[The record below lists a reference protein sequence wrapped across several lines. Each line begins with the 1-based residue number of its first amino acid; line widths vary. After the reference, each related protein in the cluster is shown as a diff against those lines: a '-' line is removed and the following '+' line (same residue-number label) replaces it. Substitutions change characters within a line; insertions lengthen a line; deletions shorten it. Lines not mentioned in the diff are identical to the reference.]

1 VLLTAL
7 IAPLRSQPSIALR
20 CANELRGNLWRLV
33 LGHEEQ
39 IRWIAEQGGD
49 GGMAILL
56 RERKGAPQVDP
67 RPRAEQSPDGQALVS
82 VHTLG
87 ERVMGVERAH
97 GHPTGGRYEVRARA
111 PRLPRPP
118 AGSTSDEPKELH
130 LLLDHR
136 ERVGLLRRERGHT
149 LSVLIRH
156 RPTDQLRR
164 RGLQRPASS
173 ASPPRAARIQEHAHD
188 TQSTLLAG
196 HTERRAA
203 IGVLEMSLGTSFEQS
218 LDNSGVAM
226 TARTHQSRAAASIRH
241 VR

>member
-1 VLLTAL
+1 
-7 IAPLRSQPSIALR
+7 
-20 CANELRGNLWRLV
+20 
-33 LGHEEQ
+33 
-39 IRWIAEQGGD
+39 
-49 GGMAILL
+49 MAILL
-56 RERKGAPQVDP
+56 RQRKGAPQVDP
-67 RPRAEQSPDGQALVS
+67 RPRAEQSPDGQALVG

-118 AGSTSDEPKELH
+118 AGSTSDKPKELH

-136 ERVGLLRRERGHT
+136 ERVGLLGRERVGLLGRERGPT

-173 ASPPRAARIQEHAHD
+173 ASPPRAARIQKHAHD

-196 HTERRAA
+196 HAERRAA
-203 IGVLEMSLGTSFEQS
+203 VGVLEVSLGTSFEQS